1 MRKPVRVVK
10 QVLSTGRRD
19 TSSRSEALEA
29 GDPRW
34 RRNAQE
40 SGIAAVIARG
50 LQYDKGGRLTTRPL
64 TGVPA
69 ATDENVVDTTNT
81 IIRFLNRGR

>member
-1 MRKPVRVVK
+1 MRKPVKVVK
-10 QVLSTGRRD
+10 QVLRTGRRD
-19 TSSRSEALEA
+19 TSSRSESMEA

-50 LQYDKGGRLTTRPL
+50 LQYDRGGRLVTAPL
-64 TGVPA
+64 TGVQA
-69 ATDENVVDTTNT
+69 ATEENVVATTNT
-81 IIRFLNRGR
+81 IIRFLNKGR